1 MLDSRSSRSRRTR
14 RLLALALGGALTA
27 SLAACGGGDGDEGGE
42 GGGEQAGGG
51 GTLVFA
57 GSADPVVLD
66 GALVSDGESIRPI
79 IQIFEGLVR
88 TAEGSSD
95 VEPALA
101 ESWETSADGLEWTFN
116 LRDDVTFHDG
126 EPFNAE
132 AVCFNFD
139 RWYNF
144 SGILQSPAV
153 SYYWGTSMGGFANN
167 EDPELGESLYAGC
180 EASDD
185 TTAVITLTRT
195 SSSFLSALAMPAFS
209 IASPTAL
216 EEYGADEVSGS
227 AESPEFTGTFGTEN
241 PIGTGPFR
249 LESWERGSELTLVP
263 NEDYWGD
270 PPQLDEL
277 IFTVISDGPARRQAL
292 EAGDIDGYDL
302 VDPADVEALESAGFQ
317 ILRRPAFNIH
327 YLGFQQNVPPFD
339 NLQIRQAIAHAI
351 NKENLAQTNY
361 QAAEPATQF
370 QPPELFGWAA
380 DVTTYDYNPDEARRL
395 IAASGV
401 TNLTLPFWYPTDVS
415 RPYMPNPQA
424 NWELIRADLE
434 AVGFT
439 IEPHS
444 APWSPDYLDANQTGG
459 TPMFLLGWTGDQAH
473 PDNFVGTFFQS
484 VNPQFGSFNNPEIFS
499 ALDQAEAAPDEETAA
514 QLYEQANRLIMDFL
528 PGVPLVHASPAIAF
542 AEGVSGYVP
551 DPLNNE
557 SFAPVTVN

>member
-1 MLDSRSSRSRRTR
+1 MLDSRSSRSTRTR
-14 RLLALALGGALTA
+14 RLLALALGGALAA
-27 SLAACGGGDGDEGGE
+27 SLAACGGGDEDDGG
-42 GGGEQAGGG
+42 GGGEEAGGG

-88 TAEGSSD
+88 TAEGSSEI
-95 VEPALA
+95 EPALA
-101 ESWETSADGLEWTFN
+101 ESWETSADGLEWTFT

-144 SGILQSPAV
+144 TGILQSPAV
-153 SYYWGTSMGGFANN
+153 SYYWGTTMGGFANN

-180 EASDD
+180 EARDD
-185 TTAVITLTRT
+185 TTAVITLSRT

-216 EEYGADEVSGS
+216 EEYGADEVSGT

-277 IFTVISDGPARRQAL
+277 IITVISDGPARRQAL

-302 VDPADVEALESAGFQ
+302 VDPADVDALESAGFQ
-317 ILRRPAFNIH
+317 ILDRPAFNIH

-351 NKENLAQTNY
+351 NKDNLGQTNY
-361 QAAEPATQF
+361 QSAEPATQF
-370 QPPELFGWAA
+370 QPPELFGWAD
-380 DVTTYDYNPDEARRL
+380 DVTTYDYNPDRARQL
-395 IAASGV
+395 IAESGV

-424 NWELIRADLE
+424 NWELIKADLE

-473 PDNFVGTFFQS
+473 PDNFIGTFFQS
-484 VNPQFGSFNNPEIFS
+484 VNPQFGSFNNPEIFA
-499 ALDQAEAAPDEETAA
+499 ALDQAEAAPNEEASTP
-514 QLYEQANRLIMDFL
+514 LYEQANRLIMNFL
-528 PGVPLVHASPAIAF
+528 PGVPLVHASPSIAF